1 MQTSTNYTQQPLDT
15 PVLLIIFNR
24 AHTTQKVL
32 DRIRQVKP
40 KKLYVAADGPRPGH
54 ETDAVRCAEARAV
67 IEQVDWDCEVKTLF
81 REQNLGC
88 GVAPSS
94 AITWLFEHE
103 ETGIILEDDC
113 VPSKSFFWF
122 CQELLEKYKNDTRVM
137 HISGNNYLNGWQRD
151 SDYSYYF
158 SNKVN
163 SWGWATWRR
172 AWQLYDFN
180 LGNYPELK
188 NKGYLNGIFL
198 NKFEETY
205 RLSKIEETIANLQ
218 KGDVWDYQWEF
229 TVYSNSGLCIVPE
242 VNLVSNIGFG
252 EDATH
257 TFNQFEEKAKIREN
271 EISFPLRH
279 PRFVIR
285 DQESDRRYFNRMM
298 RDKASAKLKAL
309 FNFSL

>member
-1 MQTSTNYTQQPLDT
+1 MHT

-24 AHTTQKVL
+24 AHTTQKVFE
-32 DRIRQVKP
+32 RIRQVKP
-40 KKLYVAADGPRPGH
+40 KKLYVAADGPRPHVG
-54 ETDAVRCAEARAV
+54 TDAERCAETRRIV
-67 IEQVDWDCEVKTLF
+67 EQVDWDCEVKTLF
-81 REQNLGC
+81 QEQNLGC
-88 GVAPSS
+88 GVAPSRS
-94 AITWLFEHE
+94 ISWLFEHE

-113 VPSKSFFWF
+113 IPSKSFFWF
-122 CQELLEKYKNDTRVM
+122 CQELLDKYKQDTRIM
-137 HISGNNYLNGWQRD
+137 HISGNNYLDGWRRD

-158 SNKVN
+158 SDKVN

-180 LGNYPELK
+180 LANYPELK

-198 NKFEETY
+198 NKFEEKY
-205 RLSKIEETIANLQ
+205 RLSKLEETFTNIQ

-242 VNLVSNIGFG
+242 VNLVRNIGFG

-257 TFNQFEEKAKIREN
+257 TFNLHDKKAKVHEE
-271 EISFPLRH
+271 EIDFPLRH
-279 PRFVIR
+279 PTFVIR
-285 DQESDRRYFNRMM
+285 DVESDRRNFNKMM

-309 FNFSL
+309 FSFSL

>member
-1 MQTSTNYTQQPLDT
+1 MSTAIPQEPLHT

-24 AHTTQKVL
+24 AHTTQKVF
-32 DRIRQVKP
+32 DRIRQVRP
-40 KKLYVAADGPRPGH
+40 SKLYVAADGPRPH
-54 ETDAVRCAEARAV
+54 VATDAERCAETRRIV
-67 IEQVDWDCEVKTLF
+67 EQVDWECEVKTLF
-81 REQNLGC
+81 QEQNMGC
-88 GVAPSS
+88 GVAPSR
-94 AITWLFEHE
+94 AISWLFEHE
-103 ETGIILEDDC
+103 EYGIILEDDC
-113 VPSKSFFWF
+113 IPSKSFFWF

-137 HISGNNYLNGWQRD
+137 HISGNNYLDGWRRD

-158 SNKVN
+158 SDKVN

-188 NKGYLNGIFL
+188 DKGYLNGIFL
-198 NKFEETY
+198 NKLEETY
-205 RLSKIEETIANLQ
+205 RLSKLEETFTNIQ

-242 VNLVSNIGFG
+242 VNLVRNIGFG

-257 TFNQFEEKAKIREN
+257 TFNLHDKKAKVYEE
-271 EISFPLRH
+271 EIAFPLRH
-279 PRFVIR
+279 PKFVIR
-285 DQESDRRYFNRMM
+285 DVESDRRNFNKMM

-309 FNFSL
+309 FSLSL